1 MRTLVLLS
9 AFFILSAANAH
20 EGEDHNSPPPVAI
33 QNGKLKSKDS
43 LIYFDAGAEVEWLD
57 QKLKRKI
64 TDKNQIVYQ
73 YSGDVKEVTTELTA
87 DESKFLNLKVT
98 GSEALKAFN
107 FNHAGE
113 LKDSIELL
121 SPDFSNEVVVP
132 KSKDFRIQWKADSTA
147 SMVKVI
153 FETYS
158 ATGLLTGRLTVST
171 NDDGDFSVPAQY
183 LNQLPSDSGKIAV
196 KRIWLG
202 EFKINDNSS
211 ERVGVRSVTSSVA
224 KVKII
229 D

>member
-9 AFFILSAANAH
+9 AFFILSIANAH

-43 LIYFDAGAEVEWLD
+43 LIYFDAGAEVEWLE

-73 YSGDVKEVTTELTA
+73 YSSDLKETTTGLATA
-87 DESKFLNLKVT
+87 ESKFLNLKVT
-98 GSEALKAFN
+98 GSEAFRAFN

-113 LKDSIELL
+113 LHDNIEIV
-121 SPDFSNEVVVP
+121 SPNFLEEVIIQ
-132 KSKDFRIQWKADSTA
+132 KNKDFRLQWKADSTS

-158 ATGLLTGRLTVST
+158 ITGLLTGRLTVST
-171 NDDGDFSVPAQY
+171 NDNGDFNIPVQY
-183 LNQLPSDSGKIAV
+183 LNQLPSDNGKIAV

-202 EFKINDNSS
+202 EFKINENVA
-211 ERVGVRSVTSSVA
+211 ERVGVRSVVSSVA
-224 KVKII
+224 KIKIV